1 MKHEHARPHELLHKI
16 SHRRIEPPALTGQTP
31 LPRVIDDAFSSYNAG
46 RLREACRLFA
56 TKMLADD
63 ALVGLSLSGALT
75 PAGLGMSCLVP
86 LVEAG
91 FVDWMVRP
99 GGNLY
104 HDTHL
109 ALGMDLQQARHGAH
123 DRVPRGAL

>member
-1 MKHEHARPHELLHKI
+1 MSHDHGPTTQLLHRI
-16 SHRRIEPPALTGQTP
+16 SQKRIEPRPLTGQTP
-31 LPRVIDDAFSSYNAG
+31 LPQVIDEAMLSYNAG
-46 RLREACRLFA
+46 RLREACRLYA

-91 FVDWMVRP
+91 FIDWIVST
-99 GGNLY
+99 GANLY
-104 HDTHL
+104 HDTHF
-109 ALGMDLQQARHGAH
+109 ATGAAPC
-123 DRVPRGAL
+123 RGRSGCRGTGWPRC